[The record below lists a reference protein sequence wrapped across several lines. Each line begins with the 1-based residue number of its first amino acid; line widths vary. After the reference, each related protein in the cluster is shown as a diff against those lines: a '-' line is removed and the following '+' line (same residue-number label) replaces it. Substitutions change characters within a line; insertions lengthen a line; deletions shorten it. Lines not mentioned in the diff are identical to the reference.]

1 MIIFYQIGNGFNNR
15 QCISGCRL
23 WEGRSEVKK
32 QPEVT
37 AQTRQNLIDAF
48 WSLYKIRRIEKIT
61 VREITQLAGYN
72 RSTFYEYFLDVY
84 DVLEQLEKS
93 IMPQIP
99 DFPPMDFP
107 IVNGTSGIPFP
118 AETFMEL
125 YKTYNEYYT
134 VLLGDNG
141 DSAFMGKIKMAMLPK
156 QKAMLLAGGARDSFE
171 LDAVLE
177 YTNISMIGMLAYWF
191 RLENKPPIEEF
202 LALMY
207 KIMQGGVLGMLPK
220 RDVTVQNPRC

>member
-1 MIIFYQIGNGFNNR
+1 MENGFSNR
-15 QCISGCRL
+15 QSIPGCRI
-23 WEGRSEVKK
+23 WKGRFEVKK
-32 QPEVT
+32 QPDVT
-37 AQTRQNLIDAF
+37 AQTRQNLTGAF
-48 WSLYKIRRIEKIT
+48 WSLYKQKRIEKIT

-72 RSTFYEYFLDVY
+72 RGTFYEYFLDVY

-99 DFPPMDFP
+99 DMPPMELP
-107 IVNGTSGIPFP
+107 AIAGTPGMPFP
-118 AETFMEL
+118 VEAFMKL
-125 YKTYNEYYT
+125 YETYNEYYT

-156 QKAMLLAGGARDSFE
+156 QKEVMLASGASDGFE

-191 RLENKPPIEEF
+191 RLEKKPPVEEF

-207 KIMQGGVLGMLPK
+207 KIMQGGMLSTLLIS
-220 RDVTVQNPRC
+220 DAIVQNPHC